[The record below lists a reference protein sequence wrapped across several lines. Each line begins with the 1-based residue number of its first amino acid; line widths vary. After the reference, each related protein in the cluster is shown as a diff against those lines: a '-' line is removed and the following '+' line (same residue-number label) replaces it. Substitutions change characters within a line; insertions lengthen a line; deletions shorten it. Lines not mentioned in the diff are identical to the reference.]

1 MDGLIQWRTTE
12 YLQFPPSTS
21 SLQMHS
27 KSCMERTQGN
37 FTHIKDLPNT
47 RCKWLLFSG
56 HSHPTGKIQ
65 STGDMYLF
73 TVDVSEYSPEDVIIT
88 SSNNLIEVYAE
99 KLAEDG
105 TVRNTFAHKCQ
116 LPGDVDPMSVTTS
129 LEKSGDSLT
138 LTVKARRNYLLT
150 SVPRTQNR

>member
-1 MDGLIQWRTTE
+1 
-12 YLQFPPSTS
+12 STS
-21 SLQMHS
+21 SLQLQNPAWRELKVTSHNNLGS
-27 KSCMERTQGN
+27 SSHCSNNNNKVAGPFRRC
-37 FTHIKDLPNT
+37 

-56 HSHPTGKIQ
+56 HSHPTGTIQ
-65 STGDMYLF
+65 SMGDMYLF

-129 LEKSGDSLT
+129 LENSGGCLT
-138 LTVKARRNYLLT
+138 LTVKARRN
-150 SVPRTQNR
+150 